1 MINISITAGI
11 LFIFALSLNKSAKAV
26 QDIPS
31 IPVYLG
37 PGNAGYPT
45 ADAAGQ
51 ALAALVCNAPGN
63 QSYFQSCT
71 YAGLRTD
78 IPDPDPTSP
87 LPFAGRAMVTLVR
100 NGSSLTM
107 TAGDVRETFSCPAG
121 NWSLRWLPNNPIPV
135 CEGSGTAPPPQP
147 SLQITA
153 SAAFIPAGGTTQNG
167 KILTKSNLTLRV
179 TQAGQSV
186 SGMSVG
192 LQSSRG
198 SQDAIQG
205 PTAATNASGTSTA
218 SVSTRAQPGQSTI
231 SGSSPSNLQTTNQA
245 NISWLPARYEHSF
258 LVTCYTLAVEA
269 EAPATPIS
277 HNVCGLPSAN
287 HYRSKFLTDVKMQ
300 GSGQALDGTIVHY
313 RGQGCFNT
321 DTCARTATGA
331 CATVGTTIAVDRSVI
346 PKGGSVTVDILGQRK
361 AQDGGGW
368 INGYH
373 IDDYMGPQRAACLQL
388 GTRNSGIVFQSY

>member
-1 MINISITAGI
+1 MIKTSNAARI
-11 LFIFALSLNKSAKAV
+11 LLIFSMFLNKSAQAV
-26 QDIPS
+26 QNIPS

-37 PGNAGYPT
+37 PGSVGYPT

-51 ALAALVCNAPGN
+51 ALAAWVCSAPGN
-63 QSYFQSCT
+63 QSYVQSCT

-78 IPDPDPTSP
+78 IPDPDPTFP

-107 TAGDVRETFSCPAG
+107 SAGDVRKTFSCPAG
-121 NWSLRWLPNNPIPV
+121 NWSLRWFPNNPVPV
-135 CEGSGTAPPPQP
+135 CEGPGTVPPPQP

-153 SAAFIPAGGTTQNG
+153 SAAFIPAGSTTQNG
-167 KILTKSNLTLRV
+167 KILTNSNLTLRV
-179 TQAGQSV
+179 TQTGQPAN
-186 SGMSVG
+186 GMSVG

-205 PTAATNASGTSTA
+205 PTAATNASGTTLA
-218 SVSTRAQPGQSTI
+218 SVSTRAQPGQSSI
-231 SGSSPSNLQTTNQA
+231 SGSSPSNLKTATPA
-245 NISWLPARYEHSF
+245 NISWLPARYESSF
-258 LVTCYTLAVEA
+258 LVTCYTLAVES
-269 EAPATPIS
+269 EAPATPVS
-277 HNVCGLPSAN
+277 QNVCGLPSTN

-300 GSGQALDGTIVHY
+300 GSGQALDGNIVHY
-313 RGQGCFNT
+313 SGQGCFNI
-321 DTCARTATGA
+321 DSCPRTATSA

-346 PKGGSVTVDILGQRK
+346 PRGSTVTVDILGQRK
-361 AQDGGGW
+361 AQDGGGS

-388 GTRNSGIVFQSY
+388 GHRNSGIVFQRY